1 MSTNCLARDF
11 TFDRITGDQP
21 EDVEEQV
28 TDVTAKFLPSYLI
41 FDYIVWFPG
50 AIFVIFI
57 LHLNFFYVLLGVH
70 IFFHFLH
77 VCVCLYAC
85 LPASLPTCLP
95 AALLP
100 AYIPTYLSVCLSV
113 CLPACPPAR
122 LPAYLSLQKSSMYL
136 HHCTYSF
143 TLLQIRMMCYEYISN
158 PNAIILAVTAA
169 NQDLGARFL

>member
-1 MSTNCLARDF
+1 MFLFHRNSLFLTIIMSTNCLARDF
-11 TFDRITGDQP
+11 AFDRITGDQP

-100 AYIPTYLSVCLSV
+100 AYIPAYLPTCLSVCLSA
-113 CLPACPPAR
+113 CLPAR
-122 LPAYLSLQKSSMYL
+122 LPACLPIYPSRNQA
-136 HHCTYSF
+136 CTYITVR
-143 TLLQIRMMCYEYISN
+143 TLLHFCRS
-158 PNAIILAVTAA
+158 A
-169 NQDLGARFL
+169 